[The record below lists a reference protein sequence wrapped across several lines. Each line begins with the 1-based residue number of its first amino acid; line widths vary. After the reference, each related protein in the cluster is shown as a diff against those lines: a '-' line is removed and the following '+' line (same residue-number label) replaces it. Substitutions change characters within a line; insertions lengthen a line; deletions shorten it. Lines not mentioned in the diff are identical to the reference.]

1 MLAGV
6 VLLKVPERD
15 RREHASESRR
25 LQLGMLP
32 ADRSDI
38 EQKWVYSEI
47 DQRWTGNRSIVNSP
61 AELRHGRRDIP
72 HIARPEIG

>member
-38 EQKWVYSEI
+38 DQKWVYSKMDLSLIESTHHNQ
-47 DQRWTGNRSIVNSP
+47 QRR
-61 AELRHGRRDIP
+61 
-72 HIARPEIG
+72 IACGLTSLLQP